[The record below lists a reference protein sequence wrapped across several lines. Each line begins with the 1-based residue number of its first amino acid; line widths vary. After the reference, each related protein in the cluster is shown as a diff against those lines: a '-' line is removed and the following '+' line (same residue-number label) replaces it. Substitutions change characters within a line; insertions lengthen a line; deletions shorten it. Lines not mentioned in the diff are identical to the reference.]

1 MSFADRNVDPAVVQF
16 AARMIEAT
24 PVTVVA
30 AFYPAL
36 IAHDG
41 SEGVQNLAGCQ
52 VLVIGSDSDALT
64 PVSHSERIAAAL
76 PQARLIIAEN
86 SGHLLMLE
94 HPELVNRPL
103 LALVESTLAHT
114 APVPA
119 R

>member
-1 MSFADRNVDPAVVQF
+1 
-16 AARMIEAT
+16 MIEAT

-30 AFYPAL
+30 AFYPTL

-41 SEGVQNLAGCQ
+41 RQGVQNLADCE
-52 VLVIGSDSDALT
+52 VLVIGADSDALT

-76 PQARLIIAEN
+76 PHAQLIIAEN

-94 HPELVNRPL
+94 HPDQVNRPL
-103 LALVESTLAHT
+103 LALVDSALARVE
-114 APVPA
+114 APA